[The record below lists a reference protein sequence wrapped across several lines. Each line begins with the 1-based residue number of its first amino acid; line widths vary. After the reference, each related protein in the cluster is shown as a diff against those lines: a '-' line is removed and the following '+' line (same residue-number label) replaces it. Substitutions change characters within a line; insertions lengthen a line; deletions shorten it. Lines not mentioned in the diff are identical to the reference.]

1 MRDLL
6 FFTTEN
12 GVADLILKEIPY
24 KQTAYI
30 RVLDAAEENLQPLLQ
45 ECASF
50 CRMAGAD
57 HIYASGHP
65 GLERWP
71 LYTSVL
77 TMRGTAWVDREKLRS
92 VFPVSEQTVS
102 RWRKIYNRRMADVPN
117 AATLEARDE
126 QRILSSCGAY
136 FVHNQGRLLG
146 IGWLED
152 TKLLAMAAVE
162 PGHGE
167 QVMHSLMSLIEG
179 SEMTLEVASA
189 NPKAIRLYERLGFIQ
204 VGQVSQWYDA
214 GGI

>member
-102 RWRKIYNRRMADVPN
+102 RWRQLMNERIRNVDN
-117 AATLEARDE
+117 AATLEKKDE
-126 QRILSSCGAY
+126 QEILHSSGAC
-136 FVHNQGRLLG
+136 FVHRSGELLG
-146 IGWLED
+146 GGWLCDGEL
-152 TKLLAMAAVE
+152 KLLAACKQGM
-162 PGHGE
+162 GE
-167 QVMHSLMSLIEG
+167 RVCHTLFSMYPEESVR
-179 SEMTLEVASA
+179 LEVAST
-189 NPKAIRLYERLGFIQ
+189 NRKALRLYEKLGFFRTAELRRWHR
-204 VGQVSQWYDA
+204 VL
-214 GGI
+214 